1 VPDPQRGE
9 RLIGFYVANDAMAP
23 QLVWQALSES
33 DLPKIF
39 VPKASDLKRIES
51 LPVLGTG
58 KVDLRAVKALAV
70 AAQ

>member
-1 VPDPQRGE
+1 
-9 RLIGFYVANDAMAP
+9 MAP
-23 QLVWQALSES
+23 QLAWQALAES
-33 DLPKIF
+33 DLPKIWI
-39 VPKASDLKRIES
+39 PKAVDLRRIET

>member
-1 VPDPQRGE
+1 E
-9 RLIGFYVANDAMAP
+9 RLVGFYVASEAMAP

-33 DLPKIF
+33 DLPKIWI
-39 VPKASDLKRIES
+39 PKATDLRRIES
-51 LPVLGTG
+51 LPVLGSG